1 MAKARNQMT
10 VNTPPNPPRHSG
22 DTTTATIDRERIA
35 NRAYERYMARG
46 GADGQDLEDWLEA
59 ERELEQ
65 EQYNGDRDR

>member
-10 VNTPPNPPRHSG
+10 VNTPPSAPQHSG
-22 DTTTATIDRERIA
+22 GTAAATIDRERIA

-65 EQYNGDRDR
+65 EERNGDR